1 MKTRSIYR
9 NIEHFASL
17 ISSAVSPSSGR
28 REGGAFVMLLG
39 DSIVRRAYS
48 EQLYIYVDTMFES
61 RNLGVIAYAKVSIVA
76 DAWQAS
82 KETSF

>member
-1 MKTRSIYR
+1 MKARSIYR

-28 REGGAFVMLLG
+28 RGDAFVMPLG

-61 RNLGVIAYAKVSIVA
+61 RNLGLIAYAKVSIVA

>member
-17 ISSAVSPSSGR
+17 ISSAVSPSSGGR
-28 REGGAFVMLLG
+28 GDAFVMLLG